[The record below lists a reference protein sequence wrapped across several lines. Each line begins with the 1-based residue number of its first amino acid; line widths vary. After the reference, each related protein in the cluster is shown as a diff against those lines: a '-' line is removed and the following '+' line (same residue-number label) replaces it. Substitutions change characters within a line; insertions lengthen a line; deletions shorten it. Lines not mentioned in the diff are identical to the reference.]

1 MTRTPNILGAD
12 GAWLLQW
19 TQRRAVLYRLS
30 RRMELKSLAL
40 QKGTF
45 SPLDDRDAVTRRPSL
60 LAGASRVFEASEC
73 ISQSN
78 SPQTPLLTGTNLAR
92 YLDLHGAWE
101 AAISQ
106 RKGARPCRHPP
117 AMTPRQASLLSCC
130 LALSR
135 AAAGDC
141 EPASKALRA
150 FFDSPGP
157 ATAVFAADQVV
168 ASRGACVSQS
178 RDGRRSTWFA
188 AGDDGARD
196 LRRAW
201 CAPRRVERRN
211 GTRGAAISRRFSA
224 VAPYAA
230 KTRRAAQRWRLYKR
244 CGALNR
250 RGRPHDHEHVDL
262 EEAAPARVAEARRVD
277 AIVVLLSDR
286 LANVGHAVRDVLF
299 LRAFAG
305 AWACGGEQDVLY
317 SLYLAPRNPQPPL
330 PWVRELSEAVAAS
343 TGTRGFSPRPG
354 EVVCVRGLVQKAAQ
368 HVGDAHTA
376 RHARAAALRRCGV
389 EREAPATTVLY
400 VVHGASREG
409 SRRLGNHEAVIAALD
424 GIAQNKGLRL
434 DVAELGALSFCGQV
448 RAVYRARAVVG
459 VFGAA
464 VGGNLI
470 FTRDTATTVE
480 LTACGRSAP
489 RAPDAGTLGHTFL
502 PFAAAYAYGFVS
514 FCLCVD
520 DPDVDLTAK
529 RSTRRGWFR
538 SERLGANV
546 GALASAVASA
556 LDGDHAG
563 AARAAAEARPC
574 EI

>member
-1 MTRTPNILGAD
+1 M
-12 GAWLLQW
+12 
-19 TQRRAVLYRLS
+19 
-30 RRMELKSLAL
+30 
-40 QKGTF
+40 
-45 SPLDDRDAVTRRPSL
+45 
-60 LAGASRVFEASEC
+60 
-73 ISQSN
+73 
-78 SPQTPLLTGTNLAR
+78 
-92 YLDLHGAWE
+92 
-101 AAISQ
+101 
-106 RKGARPCRHPP
+106 
-117 AMTPRQASLLSCC
+117 
-130 LALSR
+130 
-135 AAAGDC
+135 
-141 EPASKALRA
+141 
-150 FFDSPGP
+150 
-157 ATAVFAADQVV
+157 
-168 ASRGACVSQS
+168 
-178 RDGRRSTWFA
+178 
-188 AGDDGARD
+188 
-196 LRRAW
+196 
-201 CAPRRVERRN
+201 
-211 GTRGAAISRRFSA
+211 
-224 VAPYAA
+224 
-230 KTRRAAQRWRLYKR
+230 YKR
-244 CGALNR
+244 Q
-250 RGRPHDHEHVDL
+250 
-262 EEAAPARVAEARRVD
+262 
-277 AIVVLLSDR
+277 
-286 LANVGHAVRDVLF
+286 
-299 LRAFAG
+299 
-305 AWACGGEQDVLY
+305 EQEVLY

-389 EREAPATTVLY
+389 ELEAPATTVLY

>member
-1 MTRTPNILGAD
+1 
-12 GAWLLQW
+12 
-19 TQRRAVLYRLS
+19 
-30 RRMELKSLAL
+30 
-40 QKGTF
+40 
-45 SPLDDRDAVTRRPSL
+45 
-60 LAGASRVFEASEC
+60 
-73 ISQSN
+73 
-78 SPQTPLLTGTNLAR
+78 
-92 YLDLHGAWE
+92 
-101 AAISQ
+101 
-106 RKGARPCRHPP
+106 
-117 AMTPRQASLLSCC
+117 MTPRQASLLSCC

-305 AWACGGEQDVLY
+305 AWACGGKQEVLY

-424 GIAQNKGLRL
+424 GVAQNKGLRL

-546 GALASAVASA
+546 GALASAVDSA

>member
-1 MTRTPNILGAD
+1 
-12 GAWLLQW
+12 
-19 TQRRAVLYRLS
+19 
-30 RRMELKSLAL
+30 MELKSLAL

-60 LAGASRVFEASEC
+60 LAGASRVFEASGC

-106 RKGARPCRHPP
+106 RKAARPCRHPP

-262 EEAAPARVAEARRVD
+262 EEAAPARVVEARRVD

-305 AWACGGEQDVLY
+305 AWACGGEQEVLY

-389 EREAPATTVLY
+389 ELEAPATTVLY

-424 GIAQNKGLRL
+424 GVAQNKGLRL

-448 RAVYRARAVVG
+448 RAVH
-459 VFGAA
+459 
-464 VGGNLI
+464 
-470 FTRDTATTVE
+470 
-480 LTACGRSAP
+480 SAH
-489 RAPDAGTLGHTFL
+489 RRRRL
-502 PFAAAYAYGFVS
+502 
-514 FCLCVD
+514 
-520 DPDVDLTAK
+520 
-529 RSTRRGWFR
+529 RRRGRRQLNFHAR
-538 SERLGANV
+538 HRH
-546 GALASAVASA
+546 
-556 LDGDHAG
+556 DGRTDRVRPLG
-563 AARAAAEARPC
+563 AARARRRHARPHVPAVRC
-574 EI
+574 GVRVRLRVVLPMRRRPGRRPDGEALDAARLVQVRAPRRERRRAGERRRQRARRRPRGRRARGGRSAALRDIETGCCVYLCPGRQLSVPPPRAARASPA

>member
-1 MTRTPNILGAD
+1 MN
-12 GAWLLQW
+12 
-19 TQRRAVLYRLS
+19 
-30 RRMELKSLAL
+30 
-40 QKGTF
+40 
-45 SPLDDRDAVTRRPSL
+45 
-60 LAGASRVFEASEC
+60 
-73 ISQSN
+73 
-78 SPQTPLLTGTNLAR
+78 
-92 YLDLHGAWE
+92 
-101 AAISQ
+101 
-106 RKGARPCRHPP
+106 
-117 AMTPRQASLLSCC
+117 LLSCC
-130 LALSR
+130 LALHQ
-135 AAAGDC
+135 AAALDC
-141 EPASKALRA
+141 QPASKDLRT

-157 ATAVFAADQVV
+157 LTAVFAADQVV

-178 RDGRRSTWFA
+178 RDDRRLTWFA
-188 AGDDGARD
+188 AGDDGALD

-211 GTRGAAISRRFSA
+211 GTRGVAVSPKFPAIAS
-224 VAPYAA
+224 YAA
-230 KTRRAAQRWRLYKR
+230 KTRHAAQRWRLYKR

-262 EEAAPARVAEARRVD
+262 EEAPPARVAKARRVN
-277 AIVVLLSDR
+277 AIVVLFSDR

-299 LRAFAG
+299 LRAFAD
-305 AWACGGEQDVLY
+305 AWACSGEEEVLY

-343 TGTRGFSPRPG
+343 TGTREFSPRPG
-354 EVVCVRGLVQKAAQ
+354 EVLCVRGLVQKAAQ
-368 HVGDAHTA
+368 HVGDADTA
-376 RHARAAALRRCGV
+376 RHARTVALRRCGFDLD
-389 EREAPATTVLY
+389 APATTVLY

-424 GIAQNKGLRL
+424 AIAKSKGLRL

-448 RAVYRARAVVG
+448 RAVYGARVVVG

-464 VGGNLI
+464 IGGNLI

-489 RAPDAGTLGHTFL
+489 RAPDAGMLGHTFQPL
-502 PFAAAYAYGFVS
+502 AAAYAYGFVS

-520 DPDVDLTAK
+520 DPGVDLAAK
-529 RSTRRGWFR
+529 RSTRRGWFK

-546 GALASAVASA
+546 GALASAVARA

-574 EI
+574 EL